1 MHDNKDNWMRDAA
14 PRSISTL
21 LMTAE
26 QLTKKGDPLD
36 SSDTEKLHWCWEGIH
51 HIMAAQLAAAQLE
64 AHQAAHAPASTDDLK
79 RMIEALGDKITAMT
93 GGNGNGGTATPAK
106 A

>member
-36 SSDTEKLHWCWEGIH
+36 SGDTEKLHWCWEGIH

-64 AHQAAHAPASTDDLK
+64 AHQAAHAPASADDMMRMLK
-79 RMIEALGDKITAMT
+79 DMMGKIDGMT
-93 GGNGNGGTATPAK
+93 GNAAAPAK